1 MGVPSSQLKG
11 KKVYTPDGT
20 YQGEVFDLGFVL
32 GSGNPLVIVRTA
44 HSGVEI
50 PWAKIAAAKDIVI
63 LAEGFNVSSAKEVP
77 LEQAQPQVEARPS
90 NSEGKQALF
99 APVGKILSRATRGKE
114 SVTCPTCGKP
124 ATWIK
129 QYNRWYCYED
139 KKYL

>member
-20 YQGEVFDLGFVL
+20 YQGEVVDLGFVL
-32 GSGNPLVIVRTA
+32 GSGNPLVIVRTNGG
-44 HSGVEI
+44 SGVEI

-63 LAEGFNVSSAKEVP
+63 LVEGFNISSAKEVP
-77 LEQAQPQVEARPS
+77 LEQEAAPAS
-90 NSEGKQALF
+90 NGEGRQALL
-99 APVGKILSRATRGKE
+99 APVGKILSRATGKGKE

-129 QYNRWYCYED
+129 QYSRWYCYED